1 MTEEKIKELQ
11 KQFKGKG
18 RIFTYGLEYLNDTK
32 FFTNKQ
38 FDGKNWSVVTTTTG
52 KSESV
57 AGLFKTRKVAVEFG
71 IALGLKEIP
80 APVIE
85 PTFNV

>member
-1 MTEEKIKELQ
+1 MTEKRIKEL
-11 KQFKGKG
+11 KEQFKGKG
-18 RIFTYGLEYLNDTK
+18 RIFTYGLKYLNDTK
-32 FFTNKQ
+32 FFINKQ

-57 AGLFKTRKVAVEFG
+57 AGLFRARKTAVEFG
-71 IALGLKEIP
+71 IALGLKEIH